1 MPEHI
6 EAERERIVIDI
17 ANVEQHLANLQQ
29 MIAARHISP
38 QRAELVSA
46 QCNDELRRL
55 TVRLADL
62 DASISMA
69 RAVPEDR
76 AGALKLGAGAHWNWQ
91 SLNATMSCPSPEVV
105 PTQGKKPSGCRK

>member
-29 MIAARHISP
+29 MIALRHISP
-38 QRAELVSA
+38 QRAELMAA
-46 QCNDELRRL
+46 QCEEELRRL

-62 DASISMA
+62 DASIA
-69 RAVPEDR
+69 IERAAQVAE
-76 AGALKLGAGAHWNWQ
+76 
-91 SLNATMSCPSPEVV
+91 PSAPDLRNHD
-105 PTQGKKPSGCRK
+105 GS